1 MDILRKNKGC
11 RDFLDSLKTAFFAV
25 FFDYN
30 VAGGAMLLIK
40 QALFAHFLF

>member
-1 MDILRKNKGC
+1 MKN
-11 RDFLDSLKTAFFAV
+11 TAFFAV